1 VPKLTGSDRALA
13 QSWLSMRV
21 LMTTKS
27 GAGHFGPLI
36 PFARALRRAGADVLI
51 AAPREATPMVRSERL
66 PLWAFDDPPAAERDA
81 LFAQARASAEPAAAL
96 VIGDIFA
103 RIDARAAYPG
113 VLAACQ
119 VWRPDVVISEITEFA
134 GPLAAE
140 AIGVPSIAVG
150 ISQQGKEAQVTS
162 AVVAAI
168 DELRARFDLALDP
181 EGRRFVDRPYL
192 TLVPAALED
201 PATPASPHVQRF
213 REPTEGLRAVL
224 PDWWDG
230 DPRPLVYV
238 TFGSVAPTMEFF
250 PDLYREAIDALASLP
265 VRTLVTVGRHGDP
278 ADLGPL
284 PAGVHVERW
293 VAQKDV
299 MPYASAMVCH
309 GGSGTVT
316 MALAAGV
323 PMVVI
328 PLFADQPWNAERID
342 ALGAGIALQGGPDAI
357 AGIGEAVDHLL
368 AEPSYRT
375 TAQRVAAQMRALPPV
390 DAAVAVVHELLDSSL
405 AA

>member
-1 VPKLTGSDRALA
+1 
-13 QSWLSMRV
+13 MRV
-21 LMTTKS
+21 LITTKS

-36 PFARALRRAGADVLI
+36 PFARALLRAGADVLV
-51 AAPREATPMVRSERL
+51 AAPREAAPMIRSERL
-66 PLWAFDDPPAAERDA
+66 PMWAFDDPPAAQRDA
-81 LFAQARASAEPAAAL
+81 IFAEVRDAAEPAAAR
-96 VIGDIFA
+96 VVGDIFV

-113 VLAACQ
+113 VLAACR

-140 AIGVPSIAVG
+140 AVGVPSIAVG
-150 ISQQGKEAQVTS
+150 ISQQGKEALVKS
-162 AVVAAI
+162 VIVAAI
-168 DELRARFDLALDP
+168 DELRAGFDLALDP
-181 EGRRFVDRPYL
+181 DGRRFVDRPYL

-213 REPTEGLRAVL
+213 REPTESLRAAL

-250 PDLYREAIDALASLP
+250 PALYREAIDALASLP
-265 VRTLVTVGRHGDP
+265 VRTLVTVGRHSDP

-293 VAQKDV
+293 VAQKAV
-299 MPYASAMVCH
+299 MPHASAMVCH

-323 PMVVI
+323 PMVVV

-342 ALGAGIALQGGPDAI
+342 ALGAGIALQGGVDAI
-357 AGIGEAVDHLL
+357 PGIGEAVHHLL
-368 AEPSYRT
+368 SRPSYRA

-390 DAAVAVVHELLDSSL
+390 DAAVAVVRELLDSSL